1 MSALVWWLIPLI
13 ACIGALIYVWWSINS
28 KRRQNTYKSIA
39 EYENFRS
46 AFDKQA
52 ERALALGSDEPGAQ
66 EVRTVKSRSGKAGRA
81 RTARTARTTG
91 IDREQEERK
100 K

>member
-1 MSALVWWLIPLI
+1 MSALVWWLIPLV

-39 EYENFRS
+39 EYENFRL

-52 ERALALGSDEPGAQ
+52 ERALALESNEPVARK
-66 EVRTVKSRSGKAGRA
+66 VRTVRSGPAKARKA
-81 RTARTARTTG
+81 RKARK
-91 IDREQEERK
+91 DLEQKEQK